1 MDELKNHYEGM
12 FLVSPA
18 EAADLESIV
27 EHLRDICSR
36 AGASIIALRKWDE
49 RRLAYEIAKNK
60 RGVYFLAYLEAPPQA
75 VAEIDRLCNLSERVL
90 RILITRA
97 DHLTVE
103 EKEAADASEELAT
116 ESRLRDT
123 ADSGA

>member
-1 MDELKNHYEGM
+1 MEDRKNHYEGM

-18 EAADLESIV
+18 EAADLDAIV
-27 EHLRDICSR
+27 EHLKDICAR

-60 RGVYFLAYLEAPPQA
+60 RGVYFLSYLEAPPQA
-75 VAEIDRLCNLSERVL
+75 IAEIDRLCNLSERVL

-103 EKEAADASEELAT
+103 EMEAADARQELAT
-116 ESRLRDT
+116 EAQLRDP
-123 ADSGA
+123 AESGA